1 VYANERSPELRMRL
15 TYWVFAFVHGFRF
28 EAKKLRPEETECF
41 EPHVKEQML
50 TRPCQVEVMQ
60 FDAPYRLALFFFFDK
75 TKQDLR
81 INVHQE
87 NWNSLEATI
96 SKLRKKYFAPQLNR
110 KDLRKLLKRC
120 RSYSN
125 ESIYS
130 IDFVTHACCLSFG
143 HDPRTKA
150 SPFPWSWHYITA
162 PQKMAEIV
170 FTLNLAQAQDEHMNK
185 TFFT

>member
-1 VYANERSPELRMRL
+1 
-15 TYWVFAFVHGFRF
+15 
-28 EAKKLRPEETECF
+28 
-41 EPHVKEQML
+41 
-50 TRPCQVEVMQ
+50 MQ

-81 INVHQE
+81 INVYQE
-87 NWNSLEATI
+87 NWNRLEATI
-96 SKLRKKYFAPQLNR
+96 LRLRKKYSALQLNR
-110 KDLRKLLKRC
+110 KDLRKLLERC

-143 HDPRTKA
+143 HDPRTRA

-162 PQKMAEIV
+162 SQKMAEFV
-170 FTLNLAQAQDEHMNK
+170 FDLNFSQAQDECMNK